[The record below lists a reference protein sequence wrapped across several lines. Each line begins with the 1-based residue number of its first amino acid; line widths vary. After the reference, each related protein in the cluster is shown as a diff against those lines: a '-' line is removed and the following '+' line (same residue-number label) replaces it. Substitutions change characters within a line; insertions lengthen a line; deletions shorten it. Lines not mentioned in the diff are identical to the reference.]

1 MQPGNAWARR
11 SIFSPAS
18 SDGDDASTTS
28 SLSDAMSTASG
39 YSDQIEEATT
49 RRATG
54 SATEGTSGGASG
66 GGHTMGGASLSSPG
80 IVLSDDQTAELREVL
95 NASNSL
101 GEVRLIPQSDGGVS
115 IAHSLS
121 QG

>member
-1 MQPGNAWARR
+1 
-11 SIFSPAS
+11 
-18 SDGDDASTTS
+18 
-28 SLSDAMSTASG
+28 
-39 YSDQIEEATT
+39 
-49 RRATG
+49 
-54 SATEGTSGGASG
+54 
-66 GGHTMGGASLSSPG
+66 MGGASLSSPG

>member
-1 MQPGNAWARR
+1 MVLIVSAVG
-11 SIFSPAS
+11 
-18 SDGDDASTTS
+18 TS
-28 SLSDAMSTASG
+28 AIVPSDAASG
-39 YSDQIEEATT
+39 SLD
-49 RRATG
+49 R
-54 SATEGTSGGASG
+54 GGASG
-66 GGHTMGGASLSSPG
+66 GGHAMGGASLSSPG

-101 GEVRLIPQSDGGVS
+101 GEVQLIPQSDGRVS

>member
-1 MQPGNAWARR
+1 MLLEVVGASRGRPGAGK
-11 SIFSPAS
+11 S
-18 SDGDDASTTS
+18 
-28 SLSDAMSTASG
+28 
-39 YSDQIEEATT
+39 
-49 RRATG
+49 
-54 SATEGTSGGASG
+54 SGGASG

-115 IAHSLS
+115 IAHTLS